1 MDTTTFNQQIETLN
15 KEVIRYQLVINQL
28 KAILRDVRRGYTCNL
43 SSYEIDRRLS
53 SAQQSL
59 KVVNGQIK
67 RVESK
72 YYSQF
77 PLTQDQY
84 CFVGFPSGVTN
95 IDGSD
100 RF

>member
-1 MDTTTFNQQIETLN
+1 MDLTTFNQQIDTLN

-28 KAILRDVRRGYTCNL
+28 KAILRDIARGCTCNL
-43 SSYEIDRRLS
+43 SSYELDRRLT
-53 SAQQSL
+53 SAQHSL
-59 KVVNGQIK
+59 KLVNRQIK

-84 CFVGFPSGVTN
+84 EYVGFPSGITN
-95 IDGSD
+95 FYGSD
-100 RF
+100 KY

>member
-1 MDTTTFNQQIETLN
+1 MDLTSFNQQIDTLN

-28 KAILRDVRRGYTCNL
+28 KAILRDVARGCTCNL
-43 SSYEIDRRLS
+43 SSYELDRRLT
-53 SAQQSL
+53 SAQHSL
-59 KVVNGQIK
+59 KLVNRQIK

-77 PLTQDQY
+77 PLTQDQLE
-84 CFVGFPSGVTN
+84 CVGLPIGVTN
-95 IDGSD
+95 LDGSD

>member
-1 MDTTTFNQQIETLN
+1 MDTATFNQQIETLN

-28 KAILRDVRRGYTCNL
+28 KAILRSMSKGATCNL
-43 SSYEIDRRLS
+43 SSYEIDRRLT
-53 SAQQSL
+53 SAAQSL
-59 KVVNGQIK
+59 KLVNRQIK

-77 PLTQDQY
+77 PFTQDQY
-84 CFVGFPSGVTN
+84 CFVGFPSGITN

>member
-28 KAILRDVRRGYTCNL
+28 KAILRHVARGYTCNL
-43 SSYEIDRRLS
+43 SSYEIYRRLT

-59 KVVNGQIK
+59 KLVNRQIK
-67 RVESK
+67 TLENK
-72 YYSQF
+72 YYAQF
-77 PLTQDQY
+77 PLTHAQY
-84 CFVGFPSGVTN
+84 ECVGFPTGVTN
-95 IDGSD
+95 LDGSD

>member
-1 MDTTTFNQQIETLN
+1 MDLTTFNQQIDTLN

-28 KAILRDVRRGYTCNL
+28 KAILRHVARGYTCNL
-43 SSYEIDRRLS
+43 SSYELDRRLT

-59 KVVNGQIK
+59 KVVNRQIK
-67 RVESK
+67 RIESK

-84 CFVGFPSGVTN
+84 ECVGLPNGVTN
-95 IDGSD
+95 LDGSD